1 MTVGELMAIICKYA
15 SDEDDSI
22 IAKYIDSIEVC
33 GDHATLYFTYSKT
46 GAITIYKDGRW
57 D

>member
-1 MTVGELMAIICKYA
+1 MTLGELMAIICKYA

-22 IAKYIDSIEVC
+22 MAKYIDDIEVC

-46 GAITIYKDGRW
+46 SAITIYKDGH
-57 D
+57 